1 MSKEYIYRDITLEDE
16 NDILNISRS
25 IWDGDDYI
33 PFVWKK
39 FVEDSNSFFRGIE
52 VDKKL
57 IGFSNMVIFNEDS
70 AWFEGLRVLNSERGK
85 GYGKLV
91 SRSMMKFALEK
102 GIKNFYFSTYYQNIE
117 SIKLHEKMNFRIIK
131 KYKYLRKNV
140 SDKSNCDEIIYDDFF
155 YPEKI
160 MNNDWVFIIPEAKD
174 KRRFFPN
181 SGMLKDS
188 FKNIVLFSDDFKS
201 SDTLAINYVKIGDE
215 NEFIKLLNRL
225 KNIASG
231 RNKGNLSVMCETEKE
246 TSLFKREG
254 FEGFTDEK
262 YDVFLYYVNERDLD
276 LRN

>member
-1 MSKEYIYRDITLEDE
+1 MSKEYIYRDITLDDE

-39 FVEDSNSFFRGIE
+39 FVKDNNNFFKGIE

-91 SRSMMKFALEK
+91 SRSMMKFALES

-117 SIKLHEKMNFRIIK
+117 SIKLHEKMNFRMIK
-131 KYKYLRKNV
+131 KYKYLRKDV
-140 SDKSNCDEIIYDDFF
+140 SDKSNCGEIIYDDFF

-174 KRRFFPN
+174 KGRFFPN
-181 SGMLKDS
+181 SGMIKDS
-188 FKNIVLFSDDFKS
+188 FKNIILFSDDFKS
-201 SDTLAINYVKIGDE
+201 DDTLAINYVKISDE
-215 NEFIKLLNRL
+215 NEFIKLLSCL
-225 KNIASG
+225 KNIASS

-254 FEGFTDEK
+254 FEEFTDEK

-276 LRN
+276 LCN

>member
-1 MSKEYIYRDITLEDE
+1 MSKEYIYRDITLDDE

-33 PFVWKK
+33 PLVWKK
-39 FVEDSNSFFRGIE
+39 FVEDNNNFFKGIE

-117 SIKLHEKMNFRIIK
+117 SIKLHEKMNFRMIK

-140 SDKSNCDEIIYDDFF
+140 SDKSNCAEIIYDDFF

-160 MNNDWVFIIPEAKD
+160 MNNDWVFIIPEAEDKD
-174 KRRFFPN
+174 RFFPN
-181 SGMLKDS
+181 PGMIRDS
-188 FKNIVLFSDDFKS
+188 FKNIILFSDDFKS
-201 SDTLAINYVKIGDE
+201 NDTLAINYVKIGDE

-225 KNIASG
+225 KNIARS